1 MMRMFLKYYSLVT
14 LVLLAIFAVGC
25 AKRESLP
32 DKLKRYAQLQGALES
47 ELGELSQMIASIQTQ
62 RLDPM
67 HLDRHAIQNLD
78 NAYPLLNSALAGES
92 RYELYQRAEWLFDS
106 EQFLYDPE
114 VWSETAELLSKYSKQ
129 VSKIV
134 EASDYDSCYF
144 PVLHEVG
151 HFDSKD
157 YLDNVRIAVRILLVR
172 AYDYAHAGESNEAT
186 KNLCRA
192 LTWAHWLSRV
202 RKVESRVAGGRH
214 RAHVLYLTSELFKKR
229 LLTASDA
236 EYLYN
241 RLRDFLVDWP
251 SDRRMLV
258 GERSASLHSYEAIRS
273 GEANRLLTNEEKD
286 QFERLGR
293 LDEFL
298 EPEAKLVDRDEL
310 NYLRAM
316 ELHIQATENP
326 YFSRR
331 QAYKQAI
338 SISTSFP
345 NLYAHRVFLIDLAE
359 AEAACARDRALVEAW
374 SLVLAES
381 VGLNQPNFQFAP
393 INGEPYE
400 VTGNAV
406 SVEVKIGDLEVPSV
420 IVPRF

>member
-1 MMRMFLKYYSLVT
+1 MTRMTTKHYVQLALVFLTIV
-14 LVLLAIFAVGC
+14 VAGC
-25 AKRESLP
+25 TKRESLS

-47 ELGELSQMIASIQTQ
+47 ELGELSQVVASLQTQ

-67 HLDRHAIQNLD
+67 HLDRPAVQNLD
-78 NAYPLLNSALAGES
+78 NAYPILNSALSGES

-106 EQFLYDPE
+106 EQFLFDPE
-114 VWSETAELLSKYSKQ
+114 VWAETAELLSKYPKQ
-129 VSKIV
+129 VGQII

-172 AYDYAHAGESNEAT
+172 AYDQANAGESDEAT

-202 RKVESRVAGGRH
+202 RKIESRVAGGRF
-214 RAHVLYLTSELFKKR
+214 RSHVLYITNELFKKG

-251 SDRRMLV
+251 SDRRMLI
-258 GERSASLHSYEAIRS
+258 GERSAVLHSYEAIRS
-273 GEANRLLTNEEKD
+273 GEANRLLTQEEKE

-293 LDEFL
+293 LEEFL
-298 EPEAKLVDRDEL
+298 EPEVKLVDRDEL

-316 ELHIQATENP
+316 EMHIQATEDP
-326 YFSRR
+326 YYTRR
-331 QAYKQAI
+331 QAHKQAI
-338 SISTSFP
+338 TTATSSP

-359 AEAACARDRALVEAW
+359 AETACARDRTLIEAW
-374 SLVLAES
+374 CLALAES
-381 VGLNQPNFQFAP
+381 IGFNRPNFQFAA
-393 INGEPYE
+393 INGETYQ
-400 VTGNAV
+400 VAGNAI
-406 SVEVKIGDLEVPSV
+406 SVEVQFGDPESPSV
-420 IVPRF
+420 TVPRF